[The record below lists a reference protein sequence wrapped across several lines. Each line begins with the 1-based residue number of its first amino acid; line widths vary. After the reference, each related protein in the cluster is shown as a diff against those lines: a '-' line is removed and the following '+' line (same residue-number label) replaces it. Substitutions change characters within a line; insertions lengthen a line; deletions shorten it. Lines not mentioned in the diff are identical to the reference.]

1 MWKVENLIR
10 LPRGVC
16 VTWHEASP
24 HRHTHTH
31 YHQQPLHPRLPSA
44 HIVCSSLCLFTRSP
58 AGPDPLVHRS
68 RRGQQLHRGCEA
80 GETWLWWSCQLPVTL
95 KQCGCRVER
104 GTNTH
109 TLTFSSAAAF
119 NIKTRGSLVSD
130 RICKHQ
136 YQKAN
141 MWFCICR
148 SSTYLKHI
156 RV

>member
-1 MWKVENLIR
+1 MSLGMKPPPTVTPTPTTTNSPSTLAYPLLTSFAPLFVF
-10 LPRGVC
+10 LPAVLRD
-16 VTWHEASP
+16 
-24 HRHTHTH
+24 
-31 YHQQPLHPRLPSA
+31 L
-44 HIVCSSLCLFTRSP
+44 TRWSTG
-58 AGPDPLVHRS
+58 AD
-68 RRGQQLHRGCEA
+68 RGQQLHRGCEA